1 MKPINNQRSI
11 RLYNMILPPF
21 LLFALPIT
29 WPVTLIGNFIIDSIV
44 LIIVLLA
51 IFKKVSGKL
60 YIRTIWK
67 VWLLG
72 FAADLI
78 GIIPLVILMFVLD
91 PIWFSE
97 AAQSQGVLYAISS
110 GMYMAI
116 NHSDCFYNIWGFLY
130 IFLGILVAAAAIF
143 LFDYFISFRKCGF
156 TKRQKLLASL
166 AFAVFTAPY
175 TLLLPIYE
183 IMTALGIG

>member
-1 MKPINNQRSI
+1 MKPLHNKHGI

-21 LLFALPIT
+21 LLFAMPMMWPIT
-29 WPVTLIGNFIIDSIV
+29 LVGNFIIDSLV
-44 LIIVLLA
+44 LIVILL
-51 IFKKVSGKL
+51 IIYKKVSGKL

-78 GIIPLVILMFVLD
+78 GLIPLVVLMFVLD

-97 AAQSQGVLYAISS
+97 AAQAQGVLYRISS

-130 IFLGILVAAAAIF
+130 IFLGILTAAVAIF
-143 LFDYFISFRKCGF
+143 LFDYFIAFRKCVF
-156 TKRQKLLASL
+156 TKRQKLIASL

-175 TLLLPIYE
+175 SLLLPVYR
-183 IMTALGIG
+183 IMTAFGM